1 MAPASKVLGKQED
14 EVPPDKVNG
23 KKKTTPKS
31 NPYEA
36 NPKFP
41 RIFPC
46 KLCPR
51 KFSFVLNLCT
61 HVEIHHRSQFSKIK
75 YGPNKEAAIIHLVQ
89 EWVWDIKKEPV
100 ILEKEVD
107 EDPDVPEKPHDG
119 GAVVNI
125 VQMIPIVQV
134 VDVGKHEKPRKCK
147 KRKNKKS
154 ESQFGEDY
162 SLPRGWTILNNF
174 ELFQPSCFQFFIL
187 IS

>member
-1 MAPASKVLGKQED
+1 VAPASKVLGKQED

-107 EDPDVPEKPHDG
+107 EDPDVPEKPPDG

-125 VQMIPIVQV
+125 VQMSQIVQV
-134 VDVGKHEKPRKCK
+134 VDVGNHGKPYATYVFYFLGMRLTTLKI
-147 KRKNKKS
+147 S
-154 ESQFGEDY
+154 A
-162 SLPRGWTILNNF
+162 NF
-174 ELFQPSCFQFFIL
+174 ERHFSFIYCRKL
-187 IS
+187 KGHRKKK